1 MPSAASPLALF
12 GHFVRT
18 MQPLDSPATFI
29 PDLYLIGFSERP
41 ADCAGATGVSRFS
54 PVEFLCMHGVYDSA
68 GSRRTRMFSHTAS
81 LSFRLAGHRRRP
93 GLAISELHTQ
103 PTYTPVQRFQ
113 CGLTTALAWL
123 AARV

>member
-18 MQPLDSPATFI
+18 MQPLDSPATFV

-54 PVEFLCMHGVYDSA
+54 RVESLCMHGVYDSA
-68 GSRRTRMFSHTAS
+68 GSRRTRMFSRTRLVLPAS
-81 LSFRLAGHRRRP
+81 RTPSAPWIGDFGAPYPAYIYPCPTLPVPSRP
-93 GLAISELHTQ
+93 PSHDSGPQ
-103 PTYTPVQRFQ
+103 WF
-113 CGLTTALAWL
+113 
-123 AARV
+123 